1 MKDKD
6 IRWLQ
11 RFSNYDKAFKQLENA
26 VNLAKQRQLSELERQ
41 GLIQGFEYTYELA
54 WNTIKDFY
62 ENQGEM
68 EIQGS
73 RDAIRLAF
81 KRGLINDGDSW
92 MAMIRSRTLTSH
104 TYDEKIVKAV
114 VDEIINCYYD
124 EFLKLKKTLGQ
135 LKEQD

>member
-92 MAMIRSRTLTSH
+92 MAMIKSRTLTSH

-114 VDEIINCYYD
+114 VDEIINCYYN

>member
-92 MAMIRSRTLTSH
+92 MAMIKSRTLTSH

>member
-6 IRWLQ
+6 IQWLQ
-11 RFSNYDKAFKQLENA
+11 RFSNYGKAFEQLEDA
-26 VNLAKQRQLSELERQ
+26 VNLAKQRELSELERQ

-68 EIQGS
+68 GIQDS
-73 RDAIRLAF
+73 RDAIRMAF
-81 KRGLINDGDSW
+81 KRGLISDGDSW
-92 MAMIRSRTLTSH
+92 MAMIKSRTLASH
-104 TYDEKIVKAV
+104 TYDEKSVKAV
-114 VDEIINCYYD
+114 VDDIINCYYD
-124 EFLKLKKTLGQ
+124 EFMKLKKTLGQ